1 MNTFIKQLQ
10 HSGHLIPSA
19 LLGYLWLKGHQPG
32 IPGLSCLMRST
43 TGIPCPTCF
52 LTRATCSALT
62 GNIAESVQYHAFGPI
77 AAAAL
82 IYWAISSAKEKQLYP
97 KTLKKIPTLYIALGL
112 VLYWAA
118 RLTATRLIPSAE
130 ALHFPN

>member
-1 MNTFIKQLQ
+1 
-10 HSGHLIPSA
+10 
-19 LLGYLWLKGHQPG
+19 
-32 IPGLSCLMRST
+32 MRST